1 MSPASE
7 SSTMPIFAKQQRGL
21 SLVELMVS
29 IVIGLVL
36 VTGIIQVFLSSQQTY
51 TAQQEIARLQEN
63 IRFSH
68 EFLNRDIRMAG
79 YAGCISIG
87 NTQYEN
93 LLKNTTAK
101 FDLNFDNA
109 VWGIDNNIAG
119 AKVDT
124 DISPNENTDVLVL
137 RTPVGDAVDVTVDT
151 NGTQLIIKDTSN
163 IPSECPATGKSGF
176 CPDDFLLISNC
187 VSKSFIFQAASLTP
201 NTPTVGSVKIVH
213 NGATDPG
220 NNLTTWGGDNGLGT
234 NLGVGSQVIKYQT
247 TVYYIGTSIN
257 ADGTLGEPAL
267 FSRTGKDGT
276 GNQLV
281 EGVEDMQ
288 IEYGIDTSAASGR
301 TFEAAVYKSA
311 NNVTATEWPNVVSV
325 RIKLLVRSKAN
336 LLETASDDKEII
348 NGVAIAADKR
358 LRQLADFTV
367 GIRSRLK

>member
-1 MSPASE
+1 
-7 SSTMPIFAKQQRGL
+7 MPIFAKHQRGL

-87 NTQYEN
+87 NTEYDN
-93 LLKNTTAK
+93 LLKTPTAD
-101 FDLNFDNA
+101 FNWDFDNA
-109 VWGIDNNIAG
+109 VFGIDNNVAG

-124 DISPNENTDVLVL
+124 DISPNENTDVLIL
-137 RTPVGDAVDVTVDT
+137 RTPVGDAVDVTSDT

-163 IPSECPATGKSGF
+163 IPSECPTTGKSGF
-176 CPDDFLLISNC
+176 CLTDFLLISNC
-187 VSKSFIFQAASLTP
+187 VNKSFIFQPAALTP
-201 NTPTVGSVKIVH
+201 VAGGIQIVH
-213 NGATDPG
+213 TGAGAPG
-220 NNLTTWGGDNGLGT
+220 NNLTEWGGDNGLGT

-247 TVYYIGTSIN
+247 TVYYIGTT
-257 ADGTLGEPAL
+257 AEGEPAL
-267 FSRTGKDGT
+267 FNRTSNTGA

-288 IEYGIDTSAASGR
+288 IEYGIDTSDPDGR
-301 TFEAAVYKSA
+301 TFQAAVYKSA
-311 NNVTATEWPNVVSV
+311 KDVTAAEWPNVVSV

-336 LLETASDDKEII
+336 LLDTASDDKEIS